1 MSTVLELNCWIL
13 AHDPRRVFSVDVP
26 SSKTVSHL
34 KDAIKNKKKPVF
46 DGITADSLDLWMVS
60 NRIQHT
66 DNDESILKGR
76 HRTHDELRSI
86 KVEGDIP
93 VKDVHGWT

>member
-13 AHDPRRVFSVDVP
+13 GHDPRRVFSVEAP

-34 KDAIKNKKKPVF
+34 KDAIKNKKKPVL

-60 NRIQHT
+60 NHTQHT
-66 DNDESILKGR
+66 NNDKFIS
-76 HRTHDELRSI
+76 
-86 KVEGDIP
+86 
-93 VKDVHGWT
+93 